1 MVVSWLCKNGWPI
14 TLESRCKL
22 FPEHRLEISTTA
34 GRDCNRAGLLSL
46 SDLCQWT
53 SHLWYQQVVN
63 ICCFLKL
70 CMAEGRFQV
79 SWTKM
84 HRLITMLLSTC
95 EVEALAR
102 LQRPRTLEPQ
112 CLNIPWHNFIGM
124 CVLRTLFLLSIL
136 YIKKEAPQKEDGHH
150 RAVALNSRI
159 WHVAYRE
166 RCDNGK
172 NVGFIKKQNVEKF

>member
-1 MVVSWLCKNGWPI
+1 MDLFPSKILLTEKNYLEFKQNYSETLKIVQIKSSKWLKAQTFFFFWVVSWLCKNGWPI

-84 HRLITMLLSTC
+84 HRLIYNATVYLWSGGSSQASKT
-95 EVEALAR
+95 
-102 LQRPRTLEPQ
+102 
-112 CLNIPWHNFIGM
+112 
-124 CVLRTLFLLSIL
+124 
-136 YIKKEAPQKEDGHH
+136 K
-150 RAVALNSRI
+150 NSRTSMS
-159 WHVAYRE
+159 
-166 RCDNGK
+166 
-172 NVGFIKKQNVEKF
+172 